1 MYYREHIPIVKR
13 NDISPL
19 QECLVAEVKVKGH
32 KYFITCLYRSPS
44 QTEEEFEVFSQG
56 IETTCSN
63 IAQESPISS
72 LFLGD
77 FNAKCISW
85 WPGGINNSCGLL
97 LNDLLTTN
105 GYSQLIKEPTNFEPN
120 KIPTCIDLIFSNQQ
134 NIVLDSG
141 VLPSLSTLCHHQIIY
156 AKINLKINL
165 PPPYKRKVWH
175 FKDARSDLIQRNINL
190 FDWEQV
196 LTNLDVNQQVNILTE
211 TLSNIFSN
219 FIPNKTISCSY
230 KDPPWTSTAI
240 KCALRRKNRFFKKYT
255 SNGMKEQDA
264 QAFKE
269 CSDICCD
276 LIESAKLDYYKKIAE
291 KLNNPE
297 TAPKTYWS
305 LLNRMLGRVKVPSI
319 PPLLANGS
327 FVTDFKE
334 KAKLFNNFFSKQCT
348 VSSNGSNLPNFTFK
362 TDKRISDVV
371 FTQEDIFKVIKGLN
385 PNKAHG
391 HDEISIRMI
400 QLCGDSII
408 LPLKIIFENALKTG
422 CFPDSWKKG
431 IIIQV
436 HKKSNKQI
444 VDNYRPI
451 SLLPI
456 FGKIFEKIIYNNLY
470 SYLLQSKSLNN
481 NQSGFR
487 TGDSCVNQLIAI
499 THEIYKDFT
508 GNPSLETRGVF
519 LDISK
524 AFDKVWHEGLLF
536 KLRQYGVEGS
546 MYGILKN
553 YLNNRFQ
560 SVVLNGTQSSWNKIG
575 AGVPQGSVLG
585 PLLFLIYINDLPDN
599 LKSRAKLFADDT
611 SLFSTVNN
619 VLHSCEI
626 LTNDLDIINHWAY
639 QWKMS
644 FNPDPNKQA
653 TEVIFSR
660 KNKKTIQP
668 PLVFNNTL
676 VSVASQQKHLG
687 LILDEKLVFKDHVS
701 EKFAKANRGIGAI
714 KRMSKYLPRKSLISM
729 YTSFIRPHLDY
740 ADVVYD
746 QPHNASFSSK
756 IETVQYNAALAI
768 TGAIK
773 GTSRERLYKEL
784 GLESLCDRRWYH
796 RLVLFFNIV
805 NGNSPDYLRSTLP
818 GAHVSRNP
826 TRTDLFM
833 RFKGST
839 DYFNGSFFPFCVNE
853 WNKLKKKFDL

>member
-1 MYYREHIPIVKR
+1 MPIAFEQWRIGIGRFFNSKYLITQYNTFFSYKFSFNCVPTQIILLLYFYILLLVLYFATLILLESLVHYLFRRSCSLPNLFTISVFGSLSHLHYYVLYILFYRNPTVGREVVTKSLVRAIAQYLYFLILCCLVPHIRLLLLTCGDVETNPGPENPCDSLSICHWNLNGISAHDYIKIAQLESFLSVHKFDIICLSETFLNSYHSNNDVRIKLNGYDCIRCDHPNDNKRGGVCMYYREHIPIVKR
-13 NDISPL
+13 DDISPL
-19 QECLVAEVKVKGH
+19 QECLVTEVKVKGH

-175 FKDARSDLIQRNINL
+175 FKDARSDLIQRSINL
-190 FDWEQV
+190 FDWERV

-219 FIPNKTISCSY
+219 FIPNETISCSS
-230 KDPPWTSTAI
+230 KDPPWISTAI
-240 KCALRRKNRFFKKYT
+240 KCALRRKNRLFKKYT

-264 QAFKE
+264 QTFKE

-276 LIESAKLDYYKKIAE
+276 LIESAKLDYYKTIAE

-362 TDKRISDVV
+362 TDKRIRDVV
-371 FTQEDIFKVIKGLN
+371 FTQEDISKIKKSLN

-400 QLCGDSII
+400 QLCGNSII

-431 IIIQV
+431 IIIPV

-470 SYLLQSKSLNN
+470 SYLLQSKILNN

-487 TGDSCVNQLIAI
+487 TGDSCINQLIAI

-585 PLLFLIYINDLPDN
+585 PLLFLDIY
-599 LKSRAKLFADDT
+599 
-611 SLFSTVNN
+611 
-619 VLHSCEI
+619 
-626 LTNDLDIINHWAY
+626 
-639 QWKMS
+639 
-644 FNPDPNKQA
+644 
-653 TEVIFSR
+653 
-660 KNKKTIQP
+660 
-668 PLVFNNTL
+668 
-676 VSVASQQKHLG
+676 
-687 LILDEKLVFKDHVS
+687 
-701 EKFAKANRGIGAI
+701 
-714 KRMSKYLPRKSLISM
+714 
-729 YTSFIRPHLDY
+729 
-740 ADVVYD
+740 
-746 QPHNASFSSK
+746 
-756 IETVQYNAALAI
+756 
-768 TGAIK
+768 
-773 GTSRERLYKEL
+773 
-784 GLESLCDRRWYH
+784 
-796 RLVLFFNIV
+796 
-805 NGNSPDYLRSTLP
+805 
-818 GAHVSRNP
+818 
-826 TRTDLFM
+826 
-833 RFKGST
+833 
-839 DYFNGSFFPFCVNE
+839 
-853 WNKLKKKFDL
+853 